1 MFEGAVR
8 GAACIYSPLIDRP
21 SRVSTQLFHI
31 ADWLPTLYSAA
42 GGNPNDFEELDG
54 IDQWPAIKSAKA
66 GRRRSALVNIE
77 EAKKNEA
84 ALMGRY
90 KIIKGPFLRV
100 LRVFVR
106 FIFSYSVLRVITS
119 YVTTRNVWQFVK
131 VLKSICPVACKI

>member
-1 MFEGAVR
+1 MRIPVFQLKFSMFEGAVR

-42 GGNPNDFEELDG
+42 GGNSNDLEEPPIDG

-66 GRRRSALVNIE
+66 GGRRSALLNIE
-77 EAKKNEA
+77 EASKSEA

-90 KIIKGPFLRV
+90 KIIKGPLPHFRLRCV
-100 LRVFVR
+100 
-106 FIFSYSVLRVITS
+106 TS
-119 YVTTRNVWQFVK
+119 
-131 VLKSICPVACKI
+131 L